1 MASKPTAPI
10 KPGEKAAPAAP
21 AGIPVQM
28 PPSPAQ
34 RARVLASQVLAIA
47 DRLEDPALEEKAR
60 RRLTDSIEAA
70 QLALWGISGEQHK
83 KLTIMDALDFAARLY
98 TDRTGPIC
106 WTDQGEQGLAYA
118 VELARFHIRQCYPAI
133 ANRLSSERG
142 RALLAEAIV
151 AWTNKKPGARAPSG
165 SGSWS
170 SSKRGKWVILA
181 ELVQVAGLDPVK
193 PSSLDDLHKKERRQR
208 RDG

>member
-1 MASKPTAPI
+1 MASKRTAPI
-10 KPGEKAAPAAP
+10 KPVEKAVPTAP
-21 AGIPVQM
+21 AGIPVQQ

-34 RARVLASQVLAIA
+34 RARVLASQLLAIA
-47 DRLEDPALEEKAR
+47 DRLEDPTLEDKAR
-60 RRLTDSIEAA
+60 RRLADSIEAA

-83 KLTIMDALDFAARLY
+83 KLTIMDAMDFAVRLY
-98 TDRTGPIC
+98 TDRAGSMC
-106 WTDQGEQGLAYA
+106 WADEGEQGLAYA
-118 VELARFHIRQCYPAI
+118 VELARFHIRQCYPVI

-142 RALLAEAIV
+142 RALVAEAIL
-151 AWTNKKPGARAPSG
+151 AWMNKKPGARAPSAPG
-165 SGSWS
+165 GWS

-193 PSSLDDLHKKERRQR
+193 SSSLDDLHKKERRQR